1 MIFLTFDVTTGMW
14 GTCISSV
21 DLIKCCLNQKLL
33 GGVISIKCY
42 TYIRNRHRIAPVVD
56 KETDALGYETYISL
70 YLLNLSKLG
79 ILKAEGSQIFNKLI
93 PNYEILPGIYL
104 FL

>member
-1 MIFLTFDVTTGMW
+1 MHIYITGI
-14 GTCISSV
+14 GS
-21 DLIKCCLNQKLL
+21 
-33 GGVISIKCY
+33 
-42 TYIRNRHRIAPVVD
+42 PVVD

-93 PNYEILPGIYL
+93 PN
-104 FL
+104 